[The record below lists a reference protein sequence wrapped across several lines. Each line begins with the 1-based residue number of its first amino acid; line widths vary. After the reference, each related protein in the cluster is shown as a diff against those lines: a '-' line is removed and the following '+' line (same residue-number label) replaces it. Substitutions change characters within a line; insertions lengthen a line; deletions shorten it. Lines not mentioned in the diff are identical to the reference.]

1 MKQEDL
7 NSITETVGGIKVK
20 QLRWIKQDNIIVGLV
35 QDPILGKTE
44 INEGYIGGQWRRNGV
59 TTNRL
64 KDRPELNLQIDLE
77 ISK

>member
-7 NSITETVGGIKVK
+7 DSVTETVGNIKVK
-20 QLRWIKQDNIIVGLV
+20 DLRWLKQDNIIVGLV
-35 QDPILGKTE
+35 QDPILGKAE
-44 INEGYIGGQWRRNGV
+44 INDGYIGGQWRRNGV